1 MPPLQIALLLLQV
14 LPGLIM
20 DAEALFMQKPN
31 SGPQKKAA
39 VLDAIKHGLHIA
51 SFFGVK
57 ELQPQETKDQILTA
71 AGSITDAVVG
81 GLNNGN
87 LLGHAAPQA

>member
-20 DAEALFMQKPN
+20 DAETFFAAQPK

-57 ELQPQETKDQILTA
+57 ELQAPETQQTIMTA
-71 AGSITDAVVG
+71 ADVITDTVVG
-81 GLNNGN
+81 SFNRSK
-87 LLGHAAPQA
+87 LLGAAAPPA